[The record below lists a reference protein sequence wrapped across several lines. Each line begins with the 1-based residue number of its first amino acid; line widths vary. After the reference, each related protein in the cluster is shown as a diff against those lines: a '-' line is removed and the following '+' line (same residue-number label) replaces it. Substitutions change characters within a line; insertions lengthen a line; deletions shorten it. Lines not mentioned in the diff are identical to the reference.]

1 MCSLG
6 LDEKVSEGRNDE
18 RLLSLRSAV
27 VLLAALFVSGVAGIL
42 AFAISHD
49 LADAFLAGGWA
60 FVAAAGFCHHTVIS
74 RQSDTPS

>member
-6 LDEKVSEGRNDE
+6 PDEKISDSGPDE

-42 AFAISHD
+42 TFTASHEP
-49 LADAFLAGGWA
+49 AQAFLAGGWA
-60 FVAAAGFCHHTVIS
+60 FLAATVFCHNTVIS
-74 RQSDTPS
+74 RRV

>member
-6 LDEKVSEGRNDE
+6 PDEEISEACHDE

-42 AFAISHD
+42 TFATSHQ
-49 LADAFLAGGWA
+49 LAGAVLAGGWA
-60 FVAAAGFCHHTVIS
+60 FVAATVFCHKTVIS
-74 RQSDTPS
+74 RNI

>member
-6 LDEKVSEGRNDE
+6 LNEKTSEGRPDE
-18 RLLSLRSAV
+18 RLLSLRTAV

-42 AFAISHD
+42 VFASSHH

-60 FVAAAGFCHHTVIS
+60 FVGAAGFCHHTVIS
-74 RQSDTPS
+74 RNA

>member
-6 LDEKVSEGRNDE
+6 LDEKISDGRHDE

-27 VLLAALFVSGVAGIL
+27 ILLAALFVSGVVGIL
-42 AFAISHD
+42 VFVTSHH

-60 FVAAAGFCHHTVIS
+60 FVAAAGFCHNTVIS
-74 RQSDTPS
+74 RRA